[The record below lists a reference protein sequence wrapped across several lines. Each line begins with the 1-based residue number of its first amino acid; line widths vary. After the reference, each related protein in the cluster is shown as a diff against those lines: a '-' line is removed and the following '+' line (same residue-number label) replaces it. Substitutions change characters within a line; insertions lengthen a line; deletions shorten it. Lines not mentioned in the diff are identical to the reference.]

1 MNSNLLEVRGLTTAF
16 PGKTGP
22 LAAVDRLDL
31 EIGQGEIVGLVG
43 ESGCGKSMAALSIM
57 GLVPPPGLISA
68 GSISFMGEEL
78 IGASEARLRGF
89 RGAQAAMI
97 FQEPMTSLNPVFTV
111 GRQIAEGIRA
121 HEAIPKAAA
130 WQLAVEA
137 LDRVGIP
144 DAAQRAKSYP
154 HQMSGGMRQR
164 VIIAMAL
171 AMKPKL
177 LLADE
182 PTTALDVTIQAQI
195 LGLMTRLQEETGASV
210 LLITHDLAVVAQAAR
225 RVAVMYLGR
234 LVERATVEDLFDR
247 PLHPYTNG
255 LLDCLPSRTAGGE
268 RLPTIGGIVPP
279 LDALPTGCAFSDR
292 CPKAFDLCRRNEPA
306 LVEIS
311 PGHGVRC
318 FLHHDKIRQDR
329 RQAA

>member
-1 MNSNLLEVRGLTTAF
+1 MTDILLKVRGLTTAF
-16 PGKTGP
+16 PGKAGP

-31 EIGQGEIVGLVG
+31 DIKKGEIVGLVG

-57 GLVPPPGLISA
+57 GLVPPPGRITA
-68 GSISFMGEEL
+68 GSVRFGGEEMAK
-78 IGASEARLRGF
+78 ASEERLRSF

-111 GRQIAEGIRA
+111 GRQIAEGIRT
-121 HEAIPKAAA
+121 HRKTGKAEA
-130 WQLAVEA
+130 WQQAVEA

-154 HQMSGGMRQR
+154 HQLSGGMRQR
-164 VIIAMAL
+164 VMIAMAL
-171 AMKPKL
+171 AMQPRL

-195 LGLMTRLQEETGASV
+195 LGLMTRLQAEIGASV
-210 LLITHDLAVVAQAAR
+210 LLITHDLAVVAQAAQ

-234 LVERATVEDLFDR
+234 LVEQATVERLFAG
-247 PLHPYTNG
+247 PLHPYTLG
-255 LLDCLPSRTAGGE
+255 LLDCLPSRTAGKK

-279 LDALPTGCAFSDR
+279 LDALPPGCAFSDR
-292 CPKAFDLCRRNEPA
+292 CPKAFDLCRRSEPA
-306 LVEIS
+306 LVEVS

-329 RQAA
+329 RRAA